1 MNYTNREGGCTKV
14 HPYKLTA
21 NYLDKLSSKQVFY
34 SHNNSHAYFNHFKTL
49 RIMRKIIGIM
59 RAIAEF
65 LSLVARWLTFR
76 RPQTNNENH
85 NDNTENLKNDK
96 TDENNEND

>member
-1 MNYTNREGGCTKV
+1 
-14 HPYKLTA
+14 
-21 NYLDKLSSKQVFY
+21 
-34 SHNNSHAYFNHFKTL
+34 
-49 RIMRKIIGIM
+49 MRKIIGIM

-65 LSLVARWLTFR
+65 LSMVARWLTFH

-96 TDENNEND
+96 TDENNENN

>member
-1 MNYTNREGGCTKV
+1 
-14 HPYKLTA
+14 
-21 NYLDKLSSKQVFY
+21 
-34 SHNNSHAYFNHFKTL
+34 
-49 RIMRKIIGIM
+49 MRKIIGIM

-65 LSLVARWLTFR
+65 LSMVARWLTFR

-85 NDNTENLKNDK
+85 NNTENIENDK

>member
-1 MNYTNREGGCTKV
+1 
-14 HPYKLTA
+14 
-21 NYLDKLSSKQVFY
+21 
-34 SHNNSHAYFNHFKTL
+34 
-49 RIMRKIIGIM
+49 MRKMIGIM

-65 LSLVARWLTFR
+65 LSMVAHWLTFR

-85 NDNTENLKNDK
+85 NDNTENIENDK

>member
-1 MNYTNREGGCTKV
+1 
-14 HPYKLTA
+14 
-21 NYLDKLSSKQVFY
+21 
-34 SHNNSHAYFNHFKTL
+34 
-49 RIMRKIIGIM
+49 MRKIIGIM

-65 LSLVARWLTFR
+65 LSMVARWLTFR
-76 RPQTNNENH
+76 RPQTNNENY